1 MNSLYIWIMVIK
13 KYYNFLLLISFFLC
27 SNYIIGQ
34 STISELYKK
43 SYEQFKIGKY
53 DDALITNIRAL
64 KLAEKSKSCDQI
76 AFAYLQV
83 GKMHYYNKE
92 RRQALFYFFKSK
104 SLADSCKIDSIQH
117 IINHNIG
124 AMYVELRITDSAL
137 FFLNKSNDI
146 LKLTDKYSD
155 LSKVNAV
162 IADLYLINTKDYV
175 NAEFYIKEAENY
187 AEKSQNKTWIAFAKM
202 KRGILLERLKKYDAA
217 LDTLNSALKLYNQI
231 GAIEGRL
238 YAMWIIMDV
247 MVATNNPNSRIAIS
261 KYISIKDSIYRAEG
275 ANKIAEYKTIYE
287 TEKKEQENKLLQQEN
302 NLNQAKLETRNRT
315 IIILVFAIILI
326 VVIVVWR
333 INANKLK
340 KKQLELEASEK
351 LQKEK
356 ERISRD
362 LHDNVGGQLSY
373 VLYSLD
379 DIDNTDTTKR
389 TAIKTNINESVRSVI
404 QNLRETI
411 WAIND
416 ESLTINDLSD
426 KLKVY
431 SRSMFKNSNTKII
444 FSENIQS
451 DIILNSLVGLNLYR
465 ICQEI
470 INNAFKYSNASEL
483 KITINSYEKIS
494 IIISDNGVGFN
505 LNNQSEGFGLKNIN
519 SRAQEIG
526 ASVTINT
533 NKNQGVTYTIVV

>member
-1 MNSLYIWIMVIK
+1 MRIKIKLSVIILLLTCINAIGQHKFDSLYK
-13 KYYNFLLLISFFLC
+13 
-27 SNYIIGQ
+27 Q
-34 STISELYKK
+34 

-53 DDALITNIRAL
+53 DDALITNINAL
-64 KLAEKSKSCDQI
+64 KLAEKNKNCNQI

-83 GKMHYYNKE
+83 GKMYYYNKE
-92 RRQALFYFFKSK
+92 RRQALSYFFKSK
-104 SLADSCKIDSIQH
+104 NLADSCRIDTILH
-117 IINHNIG
+117 IVNHNIG

-137 FFLNKSNDI
+137 IFLHKSRN
-146 LKLTDKYSD
+146 LLELTDKYAD

-162 IADLYLINTKDYV
+162 IADLYLYNK
-175 NAEFYIKEAENY
+175 NANLHEAEKYILEAEKY
-187 AEKSQNKTWIAFAKM
+187 AEKSQNKTWIAFALM
-202 KRGILLERLKKYDAA
+202 KRGLLYERLKQYNLA
-217 LDTLNSALKLYNQI
+217 LKTFGSALKLYNEI

-238 YAMWIIMDV
+238 YAMRNILDIKIQ
-247 MVATNNPNSRIAIS
+247 TNSSDLRTYTG
-261 KYISIKDSIYRAEG
+261 KYLEVKDSVYRAEG
-275 ANKIAEYKTIYE
+275 ANKIAEHKTIYQ

-302 NLNQAKLETRNRT
+302 NLKQAQLKTRNRT
-315 IIILVFAIILI
+315 IIILVFAIVLI
-326 VVIVVWR
+326 FVFVAWR
-333 INANKLK
+333 VNINRLK
-340 KKQLELEASEK
+340 KKQLELESSQK
-351 LQKEK
+351 IQKEK

-373 VLYSLD
+373 ILYSLD
-379 DIDNTDTTKR
+379 DIKSENKQKR
-389 TAIKTNINESVRSVI
+389 EELSKNINESVRSVI

-451 DIILNSLVGLNLYR
+451 DVILNSLVGLNLYR

-470 INNAFKYSNASEL
+470 INNAFKYSKATEL
-483 KITINSYEKIS
+483 KITINSNEKTS
-494 IIISDNGVGFN
+494 IIIADNGIGFDVN
-505 LNNQSEGFGLKNIN
+505 EQSQGFGLKNIN
-519 SRAQEIG
+519 NRAQEIE

-533 NKNQGVTYTIVV
+533 SKNQGVTYTIVV

>member
-1 MNSLYIWIMVIK
+1 VATKVNIFIIVLIQSFW
-13 KYYNFLLLISFFLC
+13 FPLIS
-27 SNYIIGQ
+27 Q
-34 STISELYKK
+34 TKISDLYKK

-53 DDALITNIRAL
+53 DDALITNISAL
-64 KLAEKSKSCDQI
+64 KLAEKSNSCDQI

-83 GKMHYYNKE
+83 GKMQYYNKE

-117 IINHNIG
+117 IIYHNIG
-124 AMYVELRITDSAL
+124 AMYVELRINDSAL
-137 FFLNKSNDI
+137 IFLHKASDI
-146 LKLTDKYSD
+146 LQFTNKFSD
-155 LSKVNAV
+155 ISKINAV
-162 IADLYLINTKDYV
+162 IADLHLNNTSDYV
-175 NAEFYIKEAENY
+175 EAEKYILTAEHY
-187 AEKSQNKTWIAFAKM
+187 AYKSNNKIWIAFAKM
-202 KRGILLERLKKYDAA
+202 KRGILYVRLKNYHQAIKVFQEALNLYDQ
-217 LDTLNSALKLYNQI
+217 LR
-231 GAIEGRL
+231 AIEGRL
-238 YAMWIIMDV
+238 YAMRLILDMKILL
-247 MVATNNPNSRIAIS
+247 NSNDTREYAS
-261 KYISIKDSIYRAEG
+261 KYMEIKDSVYRAEG

-302 NLNQAKLETRNRT
+302 SLNQAKLETRNRT

-333 INANKLK
+333 INASKLK

-379 DIDNTDTTKR
+379 DIDTDNVSKR
-389 TAIKTNINESVRSVI
+389 KEIKSNINESVRSVI

-431 SRSMFKNSNTKII
+431 ARSMFKNSNTKII
-444 FSENIQS
+444 FSENIES
-451 DIILNSLVGLNLYR
+451 DILLNSLVGLNLYR

-470 INNAFKYSNASEL
+470 INNAFKYSNATEL
-483 KITINSYEKIS
+483 KISIHSNEKVTIVIA
-494 IIISDNGVGFN
+494 DNGNGFD
-505 LNNQSEGFGLKNIN
+505 LNEKPEGFGLKNIN
-519 SRAQEIG
+519 DRAHEIG
-526 ASVTINT
+526 AAVTINAS
-533 NKNQGVTYTIVV
+533 KNNGVNYTIVV